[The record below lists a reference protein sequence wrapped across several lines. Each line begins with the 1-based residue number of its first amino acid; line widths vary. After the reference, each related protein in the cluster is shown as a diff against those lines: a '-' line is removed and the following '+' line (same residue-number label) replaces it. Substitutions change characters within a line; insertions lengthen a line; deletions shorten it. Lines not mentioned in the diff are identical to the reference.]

1 MKKVYRLN
9 NLDCANCAA
18 KMERNIAKIDGV
30 TSVSVN
36 FLAQKLTIEAKDEC
50 FEEVKSKMAAVVKK
64 IEPDCEILGL

>member
-30 TSVSVN
+30 TSVLVN